1 MFIDKFTLAII
12 ATAVSACL
20 FPLPHQ
26 ALAFVGYFS
35 SVGISCLF
43 FFYGARLSRQAIV
56 EGAMQWKLHALIVLC
71 TFVFFPILGLI
82 IRPFIQNIFTPELI
96 LGIIFICLLP
106 STIQSSI
113 ALTSIAGGN
122 VAAAICAA
130 SLSSLLGIFITPLL
144 LASFTHVKRDFY
156 QSIDSIISI
165 IIQLCIHFIVGHL
178 MQQKLSHWI
187 TRNRSLLRFLD
198 QGIILIIIYKA
209 FSEAIHGNLWKNIPL
224 TTLVSIF
231 LVVLG
236 IFAIA
241 FTSIL
246 WLARFLKLTRADAI
260 TLVFCG
266 SKKSLATGVT
276 IANVMFPSN
285 LLSVIVLPLM
295 FYHQIQ
301 LLVCTFFAQKY
312 ALDEKKSEI
321 VRKV

>member
-1 MFIDKFTLAII
+1 M
-12 ATAVSACL
+12 
-20 FPLPHQ
+20 HW
-26 ALAFVGYFS
+26 
-35 SVGISCLF
+35 
-43 FFYGARLSRQAIV
+43 RLH
-56 EGAMQWKLHALIVLC
+56 LLIVLC
-71 TFVFFPILGLI
+71 TFVFFPIFGLI
-82 IRPFIQNIFTPELI
+82 IRPLIQNIFTPELI

-106 STIQSSI
+106 STVQSSI

-144 LASFTHVKRDFY
+144 LAALTHVKRDFD
-156 QSIDSIISI
+156 QSIEAIISI
-165 IIQLCIHFIVGHL
+165 VIQLCIPFIVGHL
-178 MQQKLSHWI
+178 MQPRLSHWVN
-187 TRNRSLLRFLD
+187 RNRSLLRFLD

-209 FSEAIHGNLWKNIPL
+209 FSEAMHGNLWKNTPL
-224 TTLVSIF
+224 TTLICIF
-231 LVVLG
+231 FVALG

-241 FTSIL
+241 FAFIH
-246 WLARFLKLTRADAI
+246 WLARLMKLTRADAI

-301 LLVCTFFAQKY
+301 LLLCTFFAKKY
-312 ALDEKKSEI
+312 ALDNKEI
-321 VRKV
+321 EHHS